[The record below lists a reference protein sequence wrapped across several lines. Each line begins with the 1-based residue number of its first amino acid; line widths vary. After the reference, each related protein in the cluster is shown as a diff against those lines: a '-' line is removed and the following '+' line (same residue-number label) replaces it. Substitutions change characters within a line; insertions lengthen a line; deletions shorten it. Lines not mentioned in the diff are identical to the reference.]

1 MTAKTALVVGVAQCR
16 HHFALYEE
24 VASGALGAKR
34 LLVTLCTVV
43 RRFVTSG
50 VRKEAT
56 LRKRVF
62 AFCQKRLLEDGGGGG
77 DYQFAFTFTSEAVN
91 VKVRLANSKHIARA
105 LF

>member
-62 AFCQKRLLEDGGGGG
+62 AF
-77 DYQFAFTFTSEAVN
+77 FTSEAVN